1 MPQKQQRASR
11 ASRMRNPRIGKRMM
25 ITRLVMTCGAD
36 VEVAEGVIAVVVVG
50 NSVELKI
57 LEGAI
62 ANASPSG
69 V

>member
-1 MPQKQQRASR
+1 
-11 ASRMRNPRIGKRMM
+11 
-25 ITRLVMTCGAD
+25 MTCGAD